1 MGSRTKGGTSARQL
15 LAANLRRL
23 RKAIDLSQEALAD
36 QAGLHRTFVGS
47 VERAERNI
55 SLDNVERL
63 AKALGVTMSQLLAE
77 APRKGRDT

>member
-1 MGSRTKGGTSARQL
+1 MGSRTKGGSSARQI

-23 RKAIDLSQEALAD
+23 RKDIDLSQEALAD
-36 QAGLHRTFVGS
+36 RAGLHRTFVGS

-77 APRKGRDT
+77 VPRKGREA